1 LKLDFAILIPRD
13 RNHGDLCQQET
24 MTPAAEKPLTGP
36 ASEKTSLQ
44 MLTADTL
51 VYLLL
56 AVLIWATWRIS
67 QLGLFT
73 PGDDTG
79 YWLGVAGSVMMLL
92 LLSYPL
98 RKNFRFARGLGNIRG
113 WFWLHVVLGVLGP
126 LIILLHS
133 NFQTNSMNAAVALY
147 SMLLVA
153 GSGVAGRFIFQRV
166 NRGLHGE
173 QSSLQDLL
181 RRAGLDREDAHS
193 RLAFAPAVEQ
203 RLKDFEQ
210 KELEPRQG
218 LLHLVR
224 AVVWLPLLQLR
235 TYRRCVGE
243 VETLLVTMAANQKW
257 SREDLQRRRKGAR
270 KMVGRYL
277 ESIVRV
283 AQFSSYSFLLSLW
296 HVAHI
301 PFVYVLVLTA
311 LVHVYAVHAY

>member
-1 LKLDFAILIPRD
+1 MMK
-13 RNHGDLCQQET
+13 
-24 MTPAAEKPLTGP
+24 PAAEQTSAKQGL
-36 ASEKTSLQ
+36 EKTSLE
-44 MLTADTL
+44 MLTGDTL
-51 VYLLL
+51 VYLVLALL
-56 AVLIWATWRIS
+56 VWGTWRIS

-79 YWLGVAGSVMMLL
+79 YWLGVTGAVMMLI

-98 RKNFRFARGLGNIRG
+98 RKHLRFAYGWGNIKG
-113 WFWLHVVLGVLGP
+113 WFWMHIVLGILGP
-126 LIILLHS
+126 LFILLHS
-133 NFQTNSMNAAVALY
+133 NFQTNSLNAAVALY

-173 QSSLQDLL
+173 QTSLQELL
-181 RRAGLDREDAHS
+181 RRAGLDREDARS
-193 RLAFAPAVEQ
+193 RLAFAPEVEQ

-210 KELEPRQG
+210 KELQPRQG
-218 LLHLVR
+218 LLHLAR
-224 AVVWLPLLQLR
+224 AVVWLPLLQLA
-235 TYRRCVGE
+235 TYRRCVAELE
-243 VETLLVTMAANQKW
+243 VLLVKMAASQRW
-257 SREDLQRRRKGAR
+257 SQDDLKRRRKGAR

-283 AQFSSYSFLLSLW
+283 AQFSAYSFLFSLW

-301 PFVYVLVLTA
+301 PFVYVLILTT